1 MQLKFKRT
9 LCGVSALVLMAASG
23 ALAEEAAPVSSKPTK
38 GKLEVFVTASRGE
51 AQNPLDV
58 AQSVSSVSRQDLE
71 ERPALDIDDA
81 IRSIPNVGMAP
92 AEGNPNFWQ
101 EGFSIRGLGAQRVL
115 TLSDGIRQAGQG
127 IGYGGGNL
135 SLYDTFGVERIEVLK
150 GAASVLYGTDA
161 FGGVVNV
168 ITRNPKEREEFGTNA
183 GARYTFDG
191 SRDMNRVG
199 AYIDVGDKAWGTVIG
214 GGYTRAEEPHLP
226 DGIDPASGRFRD
238 LSLWSK
244 TDFRITNDTTLRF
257 IANLT
262 RASDV
267 LITDSIIPLPIA
279 TFPPPGSS
287 LPIVSPLYFN
297 FPTYQRSVI
306 GAELTTENLGGSLE
320 QVKTGL
326 YWQQLYRVFHRETAF
341 YPTFSPGF
349 AGPPLFVNPAATVT
363 RSTVDTS
370 DRMNTLEWQTQA
382 RWNFEP
388 HVLTA
393 GLDVGYDTTKLP
405 ETETQQ
411 VVAVA
416 GVGPVTRAPSVIQ
429 RTRAEADQYRVGAY
443 LQDSI
448 SWKNFEFVPGVRA
461 DMYSVNDDQT
471 SFDDTESGV
480 SGSLGTI
487 WHQTDTRSVYLNLAT
502 GFRAPDL
509 GERFQTG
516 IVNLG
521 APTQIIGKA
530 DLDSERAYSAEWG
543 IKQQEEKFDA
553 EFALFYNQIENYIG
567 VTSAGVVQ
575 GFLTDQ
581 YDNLGTVKLYGGEV
595 GGRYRLTDRAS
606 VYANTGRT
614 WTHDQEKIDVR
625 DWAFNYGA
633 DYKQPLDMQTVR
645 SVTAAVNVR
654 SVLSS
659 EDKTPSSSGNEPFNG
674 SSFTV
679 VDLSLKADLGKTDL
693 GRGSL
698 ITGVRNVLDRKYQ
711 EPFFSLYQPDRHGF
725 VAIQFEY

>member
-1 MQLKFKRT
+1 
-9 LCGVSALVLMAASG
+9 
-23 ALAEEAAPVSSKPTK
+23 
-38 GKLEVFVTASRGE
+38 
-51 AQNPLDV
+51 
-58 AQSVSSVSRQDLE
+58 
-71 ERPALDIDDA
+71 
-81 IRSIPNVGMAP
+81 
-92 AEGNPNFWQ
+92 
-101 EGFSIRGLGAQRVL
+101 
-115 TLSDGIRQAGQG
+115 
-127 IGYGGGNL
+127 
-135 SLYDTFGVERIEVLK
+135 
-150 GAASVLYGTDA
+150 
-161 FGGVVNV
+161 
-168 ITRNPKEREEFGTNA
+168 
-183 GARYTFDG
+183 
-191 SRDMNRVG
+191 
-199 AYIDVGDKAWGTVIG
+199 VIG

-306 GAELTTENLGGSLE
+306 GAELTTENLGGS
-320 QVKTGL
+320 
-326 YWQQLYRVFHRETAF
+326 

-567 VTSAGVVQ
+567 VTSAGVMQ